1 VGAVLVVSGH
11 YEANAD
17 MMPTLRVIDVAS
29 NLDAAAAAADVLSGL
44 DLAAAAAAEPHTP
57 PPAAPHPAASA
68 VVPQL
73 TISEELAPFV
83 VEGEA
88 LEQDLVRQLSSRM
101 SMRRG
106 SIGTPLRRQF
116 SKAA

>member
-1 VGAVLVVSGH
+1 VLVVSGH

-17 MMPTLRVIDVAS
+17 MMPTLRVIDVAAEPDTAAAAS
-29 NLDAAAAAADVLSGL
+29 ADVLAGMDLEQHTEQSAATPAAAAAA
-44 DLAAAAAAEPHTP
+44 
-57 PPAAPHPAASA
+57 APQA
-68 VVPQL
+68 
-73 TISEELAPFV
+73 ISEDLAPFV
-83 VEGEA
+83 VAEGGE
-88 LEQDLVRQLSSRM
+88 EQELVRQLSTRM

>member
-1 VGAVLVVSGH
+1 VLG
-11 YEANAD
+11 
-17 MMPTLRVIDVAS
+17 
-29 NLDAAAAAADVLSGL
+29 GL
-44 DLAAAAAAEPHTP
+44 DIAAAAAEPHTP
-57 PPAAPHPAASA
+57 PPAAPHAAAGA
-68 VVPQL
+68 VVPQP

-88 LEQDLVRQLSSRM
+88 LEQDLVRQLSTRM

>member
-1 VGAVLVVSGH
+1 VLVISGH

-17 MMPTLRVIDVAS
+17 MMPTLRVIDVAAD
-29 NLDAAAAAADVLSGL
+29 LDAAAAATADVLGGL
-44 DLAAAAAAEPHTP
+44 ELAAAAAEPHTP
-57 PPAAPHPAASA
+57 LPAAPHAAAGA
-68 VVPQL
+68 VVPQE
-73 TISEELAPFV
+73 TISEELAPFL
-83 VEGEA
+83 VEGEGA
-88 LEQDLVRQLSSRM
+88 EQDLVQQLSTRM